1 MKQHNKIYKS
11 NCHRK
16 DMNKIRWDKKMC
28 GKENKKAQLTIFI
41 ILAIV
46 LVAVLVIIFYP
57 KISVIIKPTVMPNEY
72 ISECIEGK
80 VDDTKTT
87 ISLQGGSLAPGNY
100 IMYQGN
106 KIEYL
111 CYTNEFYITCTI
123 QKPFLVQHF
132 EEGISKS
139 LRDEIN
145 ACYLASIN
153 DLKERGY
160 EVVSG
165 EVNYEVSL
173 EPSVARVLIDAPTTV
188 GANKFARF
196 NVKLNSPI
204 YDMIMISTS
213 ILQFESELGDSDVTS
228 LMFLHP
234 EVIIDK
240 LKQGD
245 GTTIYIVTSK
255 DYGIEFKFA
264 SRSLAWPAGY
274 DI

>member
-1 MKQHNKIYKS
+1 MILKETNNIMEKRGQVTHFAFANKRVE
-11 NCHRK
+11 NR
-16 DMNKIRWDKKMC
+16 MNKRGQVTLFIIIGILIVAIILMFFLWISPTYLGESSKRLGFEGCVEDAL
-28 GKENKKAQLTIFI
+28 ELTIEELGVNAGFPNPEFAYSY
-41 ILAIV
+41 LGD
-46 LVAVLVIIFYP
+46 
-57 KISVIIKPTVMPNEY
+57 KI
-72 ISECIEGK
+72 
-80 VDDTKTT
+80 
-87 ISLQGGSLAPGNY
+87 A
-100 IMYQGN
+100 
-106 KIEYL
+106 YL